1 MNCNYRVVR
10 VDYDD
15 ESEYGIYEV
24 YYDDDGKPVNRTE
37 NPIGCVGS
45 DMRDL
50 AYSFKYMSNA
60 FTKPV
65 LTEEDFREMD
75 KQGDNDETR

>member
-1 MNCNYRVVR
+1 MTWNYRVFAI
-10 VDYDD
+10 DYG
-15 ESEYGIYEV
+15 EEVEYGIYEV
-24 YYDDDGKPVNRTE
+24 YYDNKDNPIARTE

-50 AYSFKYMSNA
+50 AYSFKYMSLA

-65 LTEEDFREMD
+65 LT
-75 KQGDNDETR
+75 DEVFGENQYLS